1 MEGTSTSFTFCPD
14 KIFDRLDRYFTQVL
28 LLDSQQI
35 SNPKKIE
42 SRTLGSIT
50 ISESLGQKKIEI
62 VKNSLVLYCA
72 EKDKS
77 WKIVENQL
85 DALQISTIETLP
97 QTKEEIYLEFYGR
110 KLTLKLKD
118 IFQKQKYPLERRI
131 SLNQTQVPY
140 KFYISRESTPDKII
154 FVGINRDEDLIF
166 KSSFDNHLVKV
177 IKNNL
182 SLEHLNHLSCQD
194 F

>member
-28 LLDSQQI
+28 LLEDRQI
-35 SNPKKIE
+35 SNPRKIE

-50 ISESLGQKKIEI
+50 LSESLGQKKVEI
-62 VKNSLVLYCA
+62 VKNGFILYCA
-72 EKDKS
+72 EKGNN
-77 WKIVENQL
+77 WKIVENNL
-85 DALQISTIETLP
+85 DALQVSTIEALP
-97 QTKEEIYLEFYGR
+97 QTKEEIYLEFYSR

-118 IFQKQKYPLERRI
+118 IFQRQKYPIERRI

-154 FVGINRDEDLIF
+154 FVGIDRDDDLIF
-166 KSSFDNHLVKV
+166 KSSFDNNLVKV
-177 IKNNL
+177 MENNL